1 MHVSGRQLIAS
12 ITMGLALLTTI
23 CVSSLMSPVS
33 SLPTLRRF
41 VAGSNAIRPISDHVR
56 PTSAEIPHAPTV
68 CAVCKATL
76 GLDLKRRC
84 VGTHNSLEL
93 VRGKWLFR
101 RPIAPRGPGA
111 GADRFSLFFEACFVA
126 SNHCRV
132 FQSQYPCAEWRSGS
146 HVTEICS
153 PLKSI
158 ENMKPTCRPL
168 SRSKTPRPFESCAS
182 SAPPAIERPALTAE

>member
-1 MHVSGRQLIAS
+1 MHVSGRQLIA
-12 ITMGLALLTTI
+12 
-23 CVSSLMSPVS
+23 
-33 SLPTLRRF
+33 LPTLRRF

-93 VRGKWLFR
+93 VRGEMALQAAH
-101 RPIAPRGPGA
+101 RPARLGPGA
-111 GADRFSLFFEACFVA
+111 GADRFPLFFEACFVA
-126 SNHCRV
+126 SKHCRV